1 MGTRDRRRRRNRIRR
16 MRALLGFLLVV
27 SSFGLLAA
35 FAVYSIKA
43 WEESKWKQA
52 IAEVEGED
60 IAVSGSVGQNSE
72 ESALNGQTDG
82 YGTGSYPVGGNGYG
96 VLAESGIGSGNSIL
110 LEKPIKRTKRE
121 VLERLYELQ
130 DSYPKIQDILEN
142 KDYYPEE
149 MLAALANNPEMVDFV
164 ANYKKKTQSG
174 MAGETP
180 QAGLTK
186 EEMNAEHPL
195 FLQWDSRW
203 GYAFY
208 GDDSNIGLAGCGPT
222 CLSMVLYYKTGDA
235 SRTPDVLAAYAMRN
249 GYYVSGTGT
258 AWAFMEDAARHY
270 GLYVRTLSK
279 SEESFKIALDRGR
292 YIICAMGPGDFTS
305 GGHFIV
311 IYGYDEDGFLI
322 NDPNSRLRSER
333 HWSYDEISGQ
343 MKSIWSYS

>member
-1 MGTRDRRRRRNRIRR
+1 METRDRRRRRNRIRR
-16 MRALLGFLLVV
+16 MRAFLELLLVV

-35 FAVYSIKA
+35 FAVYSIKE

-52 IAEVEGED
+52 VAEIEGED

-72 ESALNGQTDG
+72 ESALNRETDG
-82 YGTGSYPVGGNGYG
+82 YGTGSYPAGGNGYG
-96 VLAESGIGSGNSIL
+96 SLLESGIGSGNNIL
-110 LEKPIKRTKRE
+110 LEKPIKRTKSE
-121 VLERLYELQ
+121 VLERLYELKN
-130 DSYPKIQDILEN
+130 SYPKIQGILEN

-174 MAGETP
+174 MAGETVHT
-180 QAGLTK
+180 GLTK
-186 EEMNAEHPL
+186 AEMGEEHPL

-203 GYAFY
+203 GYASY

-235 SRTPDVLAAYAMRN
+235 SRTPDALAAYAMRQ

-258 AWAFMEDAARHY
+258 AWAFMEDAAKHY

-279 SEESFKIALDRGR
+279 SEEALKAALDRDR
-292 YIICAMGPGDFTS
+292 YIICAMGPGDFTA

-311 IYGYDEDGFLI
+311 IYGYDKDGFLI
-322 NDPNSRLRSER
+322 NDPNSRLRSEKR
-333 HWSYDEISGQ
+333 WSYDEISGQ
-343 MKSIWSYS
+343 IKAIWSYS